1 MDDKPRV
8 KWADITDDEPLE
20 PPTVIDKNG
29 IKVPYIAPH
38 LRKIKKPP
46 PDQCLKTNQPL

>member
-8 KWADITDDEPLE
+8 KWADITDDEPFE

-29 IKVPYIAPH
+29 IKIPYIPPH

-46 PDQCLKTNQPL
+46 PKK